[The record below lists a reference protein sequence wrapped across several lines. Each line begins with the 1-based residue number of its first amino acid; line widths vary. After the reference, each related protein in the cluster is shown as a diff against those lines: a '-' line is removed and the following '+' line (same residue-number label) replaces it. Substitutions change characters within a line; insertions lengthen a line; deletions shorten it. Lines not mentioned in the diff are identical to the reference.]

1 VIAFEQLQARE
12 RRRAILRI
20 VLVAT
25 GLVAVYAVLPL
36 QSERWWLGLVI
47 GFLAVVAIVPVTVR
61 RINAIS
67 SSSQPL
73 FAAAEAIVIVV
84 AMLIFAFST
93 VYLAIDRNGG
103 QFAELDTKVDAAYFT
118 VTTLSTVGY
127 GDVHAAGQMAR
138 LAVTFQI
145 IVDLSVIAISVRLIV
160 GAARR
165 RTRYGEAP

>member
-1 VIAFEQLQARE
+1 MIAVEQLQARE

-20 VLVAT
+20 LLLVTA
-25 GLVAVYAVLPL
+25 LMALYALLPL
-36 QSERWWLGLVI
+36 QNEKWWLGLVI
-47 GFLAVVAIVPVTVR
+47 GLVAVAAIVPVTVR

-73 FAAAEAIVIVV
+73 FAAAEAIVIVI

-103 QFAELDTKVDAAYFT
+103 QFAELDTKIDAAYFT

-145 IVDLSVIAISVRLIV
+145 IVDLSVIGIAVRLFV

-165 RTRYGEAP
+165 RTQHGDAR